1 MKNITLS
8 VEEEVISAVRR
19 YAAGRDRTVN
29 GLVRDYLREI
39 ASREDKVK
47 AARKQIRELS
57 LQSTARLGKA
67 RWTREELHDR

>member
-47 AARKQIRELS
+47 AARTQIRELS

-67 RWTREELHDR
+67 RWTREELHER

>member
-1 MKNITLS
+1 MQNITLS

-19 YAAGRDRTVN
+19 YAAERDRTVN
-29 GLVRDYLREI
+29 SLVRDYLREI

-47 AARKQIRELS
+47 AARTQIRKLS

-67 RWTREELHDR
+67 KWTREELHDR

>member
-19 YAAGRDRTVN
+19 YAAERDRTVN

-67 RWTREELHDR
+67 RWTREELHER

>member
-19 YAAGRDRTVN
+19 YAAERDRTVN

-47 AARKQIRELS
+47 AARTQIRELS

-67 RWTREELHDR
+67 RWTREELHER